1 MQFLIYNFFSFLIL
15 FFVFILRNE
24 ICSKLKLVDYPNDK
38 SVHREKAL
46 LFGGIFL
53 ISSLFLNIIILILTN
68 KFQNNFFNFFLI
80 LSFFF
85 VALIDDIKNLNPNL
99 RIILSII
106 ICFIGISLDSELK
119 INNLFFFYSD
129 SIYLNNNSFFNYV
142 LSILCILLFLNAFNF
157 IDGINGLASTVGL
170 SFFLYLIIKNP
181 LILNLYYFFI
191 ISLLFFLFI
200 NTKYKVFLGDSGNYL
215 ISICIAMILLKE
227 NSDQPTLYY
236 AEEIFLLLLIPGL
249 DMLRLFIVRIFNKNN
264 PFKGDHNH
272 LHHRLFDKFGNL
284 KTVLIY
290 LVIINLPIYIFFI
303 SQEFL
308 YSLIFI
314 SITTYFILL
323 KYTS

>member
-15 FFVFILRNE
+15 FFLFIFRNE

-99 RIILSII
+99 KMILSII

-129 SIYLNNNSFFNYV
+129 NIYLNNNSFFNYV

-227 NSDQPTLYY
+227 NSDQPSLYY

-264 PFKGDHNH
+264 PFKGDQNH
-272 LHHRLFDKFGNL
+272 LHHRLFNKFGNL

>member
-15 FFVFILRNE
+15 FFVFIFRNE

-38 SVHREKAL
+38 SVHKEKAL

-99 RIILSII
+99 KIILSII

-142 LSILCILLFLNAFNF
+142 LPILCILLFLNAFNF

>member
-15 FFVFILRNE
+15 FFLFIFRNE
-24 ICSKLKLVDYPNDK
+24 ICSKLKLIDYPNDK

-68 KFQNNFFNFFLI
+68 KFQSNFFNFFLI
-80 LSFFF
+80 LSFFL

-99 RIILSII
+99 KMILSII

-129 SIYLNNNSFFNYV
+129 NIYLKNNFFFNYV
-142 LSILCILLFLNAFNF
+142 LTILCILLFLNAFNF

-181 LILNLYYFFI
+181 LIFNLYYFFI

-215 ISICIAMILLKE
+215 TSICIAIILLKE
-227 NSDQPTLYY
+227 NSDQPSLYY

-249 DMLRLFIVRIFNKNN
+249 DMLRLFIVRIFNKSN

-272 LHHRLFDKFGNL
+272 LHHRLFNKFGNL

>member
-99 RIILSII
+99 KIILSII

-227 NSDQPTLYY
+227 NSDQPSLYY

-264 PFKGDHNH
+264 PFKGDQNH
-272 LHHRLFDKFGNL
+272 LHHRLFNKFGNL

-308 YSLIFI
+308 YSLIFT

>member
-1 MQFLIYNFFSFLIL
+1 
-15 FFVFILRNE
+15 
-24 ICSKLKLVDYPNDK
+24 
-38 SVHREKAL
+38 
-46 LFGGIFL
+46 
-53 ISSLFLNIIILILTN
+53 
-68 KFQNNFFNFFLI
+68 
-80 LSFFF
+80 
-85 VALIDDIKNLNPNL
+85 
-99 RIILSII
+99 
-106 ICFIGISLDSELK
+106 
-119 INNLFFFYSD
+119 
-129 SIYLNNNSFFNYV
+129 
-142 LSILCILLFLNAFNF
+142 
-157 IDGINGLASTVGL
+157 
-170 SFFLYLIIKNP
+170 
-181 LILNLYYFFI
+181 
-191 ISLLFFLFI
+191 
-200 NTKYKVFLGDSGNYL
+200 
-215 ISICIAMILLKE
+215 MILLKE
-227 NSDQPTLYY
+227 NSDQPSLYY

>member
-1 MQFLIYNFFSFLIL
+1 M
-15 FFVFILRNE
+15 
-24 ICSKLKLVDYPNDK
+24 
-38 SVHREKAL
+38 
-46 LFGGIFL
+46 
-53 ISSLFLNIIILILTN
+53 
-68 KFQNNFFNFFLI
+68 
-80 LSFFF
+80 
-85 VALIDDIKNLNPNL
+85 
-99 RIILSII
+99 ILSII

-129 SIYLNNNSFFNYV
+129 NIYLNNNSFFNYV

-181 LILNLYYFFI
+181 LIFNLYYFFI

-215 ISICIAMILLKE
+215 ISICIAIILLKE
-227 NSDQPTLYY
+227 NSDQPSLYY

-249 DMLRLFIVRIFNKNN
+249 DMLRLFIVRIFNKSN

-272 LHHRLFDKFGNL
+272 LHHRLFNKFGNL

>member
-15 FFVFILRNE
+15 FFLFIFRNE
-24 ICSKLKLVDYPNDK
+24 ICLKLKLIDYPNDK

-68 KFQNNFFNFFLI
+68 KFESNFFNFFLI
-80 LSFFF
+80 LSFFL
-85 VALIDDIKNLNPNL
+85 VALIDDIKDLNPNL
-99 RIILSII
+99 KMILSII

-129 SIYLNNNSFFNYV
+129 NIYLKNNFFFNYV

-227 NSDQPTLYY
+227 NSDQPSLYY

-249 DMLRLFIVRIFNKNN
+249 DMLRLFIVRIFNKSD

-272 LHHRLFDKFGNL
+272 LHHRLFNKFGNL

>member
-142 LSILCILLFLNAFNF
+142 LPILCILLFLNAFNF

>member
-15 FFVFILRNE
+15 FFVFIFRNE

-80 LSFFF
+80 LSFFL

-99 RIILSII
+99 KMILSII

-264 PFKGDHNH
+264 PFKGDQNH
-272 LHHRLFDKFGNL
+272 LHHRLFNKFGNL

-308 YSLIFI
+308 YSLIFT

>member
-15 FFVFILRNE
+15 FFLFIFRNE
-24 ICSKLKLVDYPNDK
+24 ICSKLKLIDYPNDK

-68 KFQNNFFNFFLI
+68 KFQSNFFNFFLI
-80 LSFFF
+80 LSFFL

-99 RIILSII
+99 KMILSII

-129 SIYLNNNSFFNYV
+129 NIYLKNNFFFNYV
-142 LSILCILLFLNAFNF
+142 LTILCILLFLNAFNF

-181 LILNLYYFFI
+181 LIFNLYYFFI

-215 ISICIAMILLKE
+215 ISICITIILLKE
-227 NSDQPTLYY
+227 NSDQPSLYY

-249 DMLRLFIVRIFNKNN
+249 DMLRLFIVRIFNKSN

-272 LHHRLFDKFGNL
+272 LHHRLFNKFGNL

-314 SITTYFILL
+314 SISTYFILL

>member
-15 FFVFILRNE
+15 FFLFIFRNE
-24 ICSKLKLVDYPNDK
+24 ICSKLKLIDYPNDK

-68 KFQNNFFNFFLI
+68 KFQSNFFNFFLI
-80 LSFFF
+80 LSFFL

-99 RIILSII
+99 RMILSII
-106 ICFIGISLDSELK
+106 ICFIGISLDPELK

-142 LSILCILLFLNAFNF
+142 LPILCILLFLNAFNF

-227 NSDQPTLYY
+227 S
-236 AEEIFLLLLIPGL
+236 
-249 DMLRLFIVRIFNKNN
+249 
-264 PFKGDHNH
+264 
-272 LHHRLFDKFGNL
+272 
-284 KTVLIY
+284 
-290 LVIINLPIYIFFI
+290 
-303 SQEFL
+303 
-308 YSLIFI
+308 
-314 SITTYFILL
+314 
-323 KYTS
+323 

>member
-15 FFVFILRNE
+15 FFVFIFRNE

-38 SVHREKAL
+38 SVHKEKAL

-99 RIILSII
+99 KIILSII

-142 LSILCILLFLNAFNF
+142 LPILCILLFLNAFNF

-227 NSDQPTLYY
+227 NSDQPSLYY

-264 PFKGDHNH
+264 PFKGDQNH
-272 LHHRLFDKFGNL
+272 LHHRLFNKFGNL

-308 YSLIFI
+308 YSLIFT

>member
-15 FFVFILRNE
+15 FFVFIFRNE

-38 SVHREKAL
+38 SVHKEKAL

-68 KFQNNFFNFFLI
+68 KFQSNFFNFFLI

-99 RIILSII
+99 KIILSII

-142 LSILCILLFLNAFNF
+142 LPILCILLFLNAFNF

-227 NSDQPTLYY
+227 NSDQPSLYY

-264 PFKGDHNH
+264 PFKGDQNH
-272 LHHRLFDKFGNL
+272 LHHRLFNKFGNL

-290 LVIINLPIYIFFI
+290 LVKFTDLYI
-303 SQEFL
+303 L
-308 YSLIFI
+308 H
-314 SITTYFILL
+314 
-323 KYTS
+323 

>member
-99 RIILSII
+99 KIILSII

-142 LSILCILLFLNAFNF
+142 LPILCILLFLNAFNF

-227 NSDQPTLYY
+227 NSDQPSLYY

-264 PFKGDHNH
+264 PFKGDQNH
-272 LHHRLFDKFGNL
+272 LHHRLFNKFGNL

-308 YSLIFI
+308 YSLIFT